1 MKLKRLL
8 ESITEL
14 TDADQKLQVE
24 KYRQLKKTLKQ
35 LKKKCRELEKKVDNE
50 RDESR
55 VKELNEKLLIIS
67 TQRQKGLLL
76 LKQLSEREKQR

>member
-24 KYRQLKKTLKQ
+24 KYRQLKNTLKQ

-76 LKQLSEREKQR
+76 LKQLNEREKQR

>member
-76 LKQLSEREKQR
+76 LKQLNEREKQR